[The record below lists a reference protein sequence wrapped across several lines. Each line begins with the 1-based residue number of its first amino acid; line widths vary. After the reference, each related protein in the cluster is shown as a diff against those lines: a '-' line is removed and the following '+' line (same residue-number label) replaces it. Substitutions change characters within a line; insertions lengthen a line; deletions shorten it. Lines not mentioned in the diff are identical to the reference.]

1 MAISAMGL
9 EAYDIEHGRRAIAA
23 ADDLAALPV
32 AAGSAGHPVPAAAPT
47 IRFEDVVFTYPGA
60 TRPVLDGLTLTIR
73 PGETVALV
81 GTNGAGKTT
90 LVKLLGGLYRPQS
103 GRITIDGVD
112 LATLDLPAWR
122 RRLAVLFQDFV
133 HYPADLRENVACAA
147 PERIDDAA
155 VRTALEQAGGA
166 ALLAGLPSGLDTS
179 LWNEGTDGTDLSG
192 GQWQRVALARALFA
206 VAAGRHVLLL
216 DEPTAHL
223 DVRAEAEFHEA
234 VMSNVGDATTI
245 LVSHRLSTVR
255 SADRIIL
262 LRDGRV
268 AEEGSHAALLALGG
282 DYTRFFTLQAEA
294 FTADATTEGAR

>member
-1 MAISAMGL
+1 
-9 EAYDIEHGRRAIAA
+9 
-23 ADDLAALPV
+23 
-32 AAGSAGHPVPAAAPT
+32 
-47 IRFEDVVFTYPGA
+47 
-60 TRPVLDGLTLTIR
+60 
-73 PGETVALV
+73 
-81 GTNGAGKTT
+81 
-90 LVKLLGGLYRPQS
+90 
-103 GRITIDGVD
+103 
-112 LATLDLPAWR
+112 
-122 RRLAVLFQDFV
+122 
-133 HYPADLRENVACAA
+133 VACAA